1 MRCIDCVYFQR
12 NELDCSPWCEAWRR
26 SKRIVPGD
34 EVKDLPCSKGRVG
47 RMRPIDADEEERRRY
62 NG

>member
-12 NELDCSPWCEAWRR
+12 NELDGSPWCEAWRR

-34 EVKDLPCSKGRVG
+34 EVKDLPCSKGNG
-47 RMRPIDADEEERRRY
+47 MRPIDADEEERRRY